1 MFCVFLRDPL
11 PLASAVIGLRYLADY
26 FSSLV
31 SRPSRC
37 WSSAL
42 LIPSIPSFSILMCLF
57 LAIPSAVYDLFFASM
72 TAFDEE

>member
-1 MFCVFLRDPL
+1 MLCVFLRNPL

-26 FSSLV
+26 VPSLV

-42 LIPSIPSFSILMCLF
+42 LLPSIPSFSILMCLL
-57 LAIPSAVYDLFFASM
+57 LATPSAVYDLFLASM
-72 TAFDEE
+72 TAFEDE